1 MARFRR
7 LTTKLGGADVSPRKA
22 VRAYP
27 LQRLVC
33 FDDGRSVCKVGPI
46 TQPQV
51 IGEAARYSAGSSF
64 AETVNKRVAS
74 HQLVSLTRTVE
85 WAP

>member
-1 MARFRR
+1 MNDQAQ
-7 LTTKLGGADVSPRKA
+7 
-22 VRAYP
+22 

-33 FDDGRSVCKVGPI
+33 SDYWRSVYKVGPI
-46 TQPQV
+46 TPAQV
-51 IGEAARYSAGSSF
+51 IGAAARSSAGSSF

-74 HQLVSLTRTVE
+74 HQLDLLTRTVE

>member
-1 MARFRR
+1 MKVAAE
-7 LTTKLGGADVSPRKA
+7 GADTALR
-22 VRAYP
+22 RP

-33 FDDGRSVCKVGPI
+33 FKDGRSVCKVGPI

-51 IGEAARYSAGSSF
+51 IGAIARFSAGSSF

-85 WAP
+85 WAPEPEFSKAEYP